1 MAQNWDID
9 PKTGDYVMEGGAPK
23 QTDSLKIAAYVRL
36 KTPRTQWLYAPNTRY
51 GSDFYL
57 LQKRQTTRDA
67 SQVEAV
73 AANALQPIADDGRAR
88 SIEVEAVVA
97 TRHGVGLETRIEE
110 ANGRID
116 NLLLPSL
123 GV

>member
-1 MAQNWDID
+1 MAQNWDLD
-9 PKTGDYVMEGGAPK
+9 PKNGDYIMEDGAPK
-23 QTDSLKIAAYVRL
+23 QTDSLRIPAYVRL
-36 KTPRTQWLYAPNTRY
+36 KTPRTRWLYAPDDRF

-67 SQVEAV
+67 SQVETVAV
-73 AANALQPIADDGRAR
+73 NALQPIADDGRAR
-88 SIEVEAVVA
+88 SIEVDAVQVA
-97 TRHGVGLETRIEE
+97 RHGVGLETKIVE
-110 ANGRID
+110 ASGRLD